1 MSYGPTPWVQ
11 RHWDL
16 RAAANFAAGGAGAGL
31 IAVAALSGAS
41 DAVAAIALL
50 AGLALVGAGLFAVWL
65 EIGRPLRA
73 LNVFLNPRTSWM
85 SREAIAAVVLGAFV
99 LRAAWLHATDGSGA
113 VATGAV
119 AAAAALAFVVCQGMI
134 LRGAKGIP
142 AWRSPA
148 TPWFI
153 VATSLAEGA
162 GLWWIFAAAHAQG
175 TRTGLALFGLLL
187 VARLVAWL
195 AWRRSIA
202 RNARV
207 SSAMAPAGTA
217 LSVLG
222 TALPLV
228 LIGVATASASPPVVL
243 GLAGTAG
250 ALAFGTGVA
259 FKVALI
265 VRGAFNQ
272 GFAIPHMPV
281 RGKRA

>member
-16 RAAANFAAGGAGAGL
+16 RAAANFVAGGAGSGL
-31 IAVAALSGAS
+31 VIVSVMSGAS
-41 DAVAAIALL
+41 GRPAAVALL
-50 AGLALVGAGLFAVWL
+50 AGLALVGLGLFAVWL

-73 LNVFLNPRTSWM
+73 LNVFFNPRTSWM
-85 SREAIAAVVLGAFV
+85 SREAIAAVVLGVFV
-99 LRAAWLHATDGSGA
+99 LRAAWLHATDSPGA
-113 VATGAV
+113 VATGA
-119 AAAAALAFVVCQGMI
+119 AAALAALVFVGCQGMI
-134 LRGAKGIP
+134 LRAAKGIP
-142 AWRSPA
+142 AWRSSA
-148 TPWFI
+148 TPWLI

-162 GLWWIFAAAHAQG
+162 GLWWIAAAAHAQG
-175 TRTGLALFGLLL
+175 TRTGLALFGALLC
-187 VARLVAWL
+187 VRLFAWL

-202 RNARV
+202 RNARA
-207 SSAMAPAGTA
+207 SAAMAPAGTA

-228 LIGVATASASPPVVL
+228 LAGVAAISTSPAVVL

-250 ALAFGTGVA
+250 ALAFGTGIA
-259 FKVALI
+259 FKIALV